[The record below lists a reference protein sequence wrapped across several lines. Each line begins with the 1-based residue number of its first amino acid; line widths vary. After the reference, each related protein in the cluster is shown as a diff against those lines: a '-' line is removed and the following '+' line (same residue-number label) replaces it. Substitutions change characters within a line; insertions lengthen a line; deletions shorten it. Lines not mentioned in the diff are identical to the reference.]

1 MNRRYYTDS
10 YTSVF
15 TARVVEA
22 TALEDGPAVV
32 LDETFFYPTSGG
44 QPHDTGLLGSVPV
57 REVRIRESD
66 GAVLHR
72 LAGTLG
78 EGPVQGIIDW
88 SRRLDH
94 MQQHTGQHILSAAFV
109 KVADA
114 TTIGFHLG
122 EDYVSIDLALR
133 ELDEARAA
141 EAEELANAVVR
152 TDLQVRAWFPSPDE
166 LATIPLRKTPDVA
179 GDLRVVAI
187 GEFDYSACGGTHV
200 ARTGEVGPIKLLRTE
215 KLSRGVRVS
224 FLSGDRARA
233 DYGRKHAI
241 VRSLAGSL
249 TCAPEEVAEAVA
261 RLEGALQEARRET
274 ALWRGVALDAEAAGM
289 VSGAETFGTVRVVV
303 AAFEDRP
310 ADELRELALKITAED
325 GLIVLLGTTG
335 AKTQLVFARSEHV
348 ARDLK
353 PLLDGALAELGG
365 GRGGG
370 ARVVQGGAGPVARA
384 RLEAALQAARNLLG
398 AE

>member
-22 TALEDGPAVV
+22 TTLEDRPAVV
-32 LDETFFYPTSGG
+32 LDDTFFYPTSGG
-44 QPHDTGLLGSVPV
+44 QPHDTGLLGGVPV
-57 REVRIRESD
+57 FEVRLRESD

-72 LAGTLG
+72 LEGTLS

-109 KVADA
+109 KVAEA
-114 TTIGFHLG
+114 PTIGFHLG
-122 EDYVSIDLALR
+122 EEYVSIDLGVR
-133 ELDEARAA
+133 ELDETRAV

-152 TDLQVRAWFPSPDE
+152 TDLQVRAWFPSADE
-166 LATIPLRKTPDVA
+166 LATIPLRKTPDVE

-187 GEFDYSACGGTHV
+187 GEFDHSACGGTHV

-215 KLSRGVRVS
+215 RLSRGVRVS
-224 FLSGDRARA
+224 FLAGDRARA
-233 DYGRKHAI
+233 DYARKHAI

-261 RLEGALQEARRET
+261 RLEHALQESRRET
-274 ALWRGVALDAEAAGM
+274 ALWRAAALDGEAAEM
-289 VSGAETFGTVRVVV
+289 ISRAETSGAVRVVV
-303 AAFEDRP
+303 AGFEERA
-310 ADELRELALKITAED
+310 ADALRELALKITERED
-325 GLIVLLGTTG
+325 LIALLGTTG
-335 AKTQLVFARSEHV
+335 AKTQLVFARSENV
-348 ARDLK
+348 ARDLR
-353 PLLDGALAELGG
+353 PLLDRALAELGG

-384 RLEAALQAARNLLG
+384 RLDAALQSARTLLG
-398 AE
+398 AG

>member
-72 LAGTLG
+72 LAGPLG

-109 KVADA
+109 KAADA
-114 TTIGFHLG
+114 PTIGFHLG
-122 EDYVSIDLALR
+122 EDYVSIDLGVR
-133 ELDEARAA
+133 ELEEARAA

-152 TDLQVRAWFPSPDE
+152 TDLQVRAWFPSPEE

-215 KLSRGVRVS
+215 KLTRGVRVS

-233 DYGRKHAI
+233 DYARKHAI

-274 ALWRGVALDAEAAGM
+274 AHWRAAALDVEAAGM
-289 VSGAETFGTVRVVV
+289 VSGAETAGAVRVVF
-303 AAFEDRP
+303 AAFEERA
-310 ADELRELALKITAED
+310 ADELRELALRITTQE

-335 AKTQLVFARSEHV
+335 AKTQLVFARSENV
-348 ARDLK
+348 DRDLK
-353 PLLDGALAELGG
+353 PVLDAALAELGG

-384 RLEAALQAARNLLG
+384 RLDAALQAARSRLG
-398 AE
+398 AG

>member
-15 TARVVEA
+15 TARVVETA
-22 TALEDGPAVV
+22 TLEDSPAVV

-57 REVRIRESD
+57 RDVRIRESD

-72 LAGTLG
+72 LARPLG

-109 KVADA
+109 KAADA
-114 TTIGFHLG
+114 PTIGFHLG
-122 EDYVSIDLALR
+122 EDYVSIDLAVR

-166 LATIPLRKTPDVA
+166 LATIPLRKAPDVA

-215 KLSRGVRVS
+215 KLTRGIRVA

-233 DYGRKHAI
+233 DYARKHAI

-249 TCAPEEVAEAVA
+249 TCAPEEVADAVA
-261 RLEGALQEARRET
+261 RLESALQEARRET
-274 ALWRGVALDAEAAGM
+274 ALWRAAALDAEAAGM
-289 VSGAETFGTVRVVV
+289 VSSAKTSGGVQVAV
-303 AAFEDRP
+303 AAFEERA
-310 ADELRELALKITAED
+310 ADELRELALTVTERE
-325 GLIVLLGTTG
+325 GVIVLLGTTG
-335 AKTQLVFARSEHV
+335 AKTQLVFARSENV

-384 RLEAALQAARNLLG
+384 RLEAALQAARNLLS

>member
-22 TALEDGPAVV
+22 TALEDDPAVV
-32 LDETFFYPTSGG
+32 LDETYFYPTSGG

-57 REVRIRESD
+57 REVRIREAD

-114 TTIGFHLG
+114 PTIGFHLG
-122 EDYVSIDLALR
+122 EDYVSIDLGLR

-141 EAEELANAVVR
+141 ETEELANAVVR

-166 LATIPLRKTPDVA
+166 LATIPLRKTPDVT

-215 KLSRGVRVS
+215 KLTRGVRVS

-274 ALWRGVALDAEAAGM
+274 ALWRAAALDAEAAGM
-289 VSGAETFGTVRVVV
+289 VSGAETSGDVRVVV
-303 AAFEDRP
+303 AAFQDRP
-310 ADELRELALKITAED
+310 GDELRELALKVTERE
-325 GLIVLLGTTG
+325 GMIVLLGTTG
-335 AKTQLVFARSEHV
+335 AKTQLVFARSDKV

-353 PLLDGALAELGG
+353 PLLDAALAELGG

-384 RLEAALQAARNLLG
+384 RLDAALQAARNLLG
-398 AE
+398 PG

>member
-15 TARVVEA
+15 TAHVVEA
-22 TALEDGPAVV
+22 ATLEDGPAVV

-44 QPHDTGLLGSVPV
+44 QPHDTGMLDRARVGD
-57 REVRIRESD
+57 VRIRESD

-72 LAGTLG
+72 LDAPLG

-88 SRRLDH
+88 SRRMDH
-94 MQQHTGQHILSAAFV
+94 MQQHTGQHILSAAFM
-109 KVADA
+109 KAA
-114 TTIGFHLG
+114 GAPTIGFHLG
-122 EDYVSIDLALR
+122 DDYVSIDLAAR

-166 LATIPLRKTPDVA
+166 LATIPLRKAPEVD

-215 KLSRGVRVS
+215 RLTRGTRVS

-233 DYGRKHAI
+233 DYARKHAI

-249 TCAPEEVAEAVA
+249 TCAPEEIGEAVA
-261 RLEGALQEARRET
+261 RLESALQDTRREA
-274 ALWRGVALDAEAAGM
+274 ALWKAAALDAEAARM
-289 VSGAETFGTVRVVV
+289 ESGAAAFGGVRVVV
-303 AAFEDRP
+303 AAFEGRA
-310 ADELRELALKITAED
+310 ADEVRELALKLTERD

-335 AKTQLVFARSEHV
+335 ARTQLVFARSENV
-348 ARDLK
+348 TRDLK
-353 PLLDGALAELGG
+353 PLLDRALAELGG

-370 ARVVQGGAGPVARA
+370 ARVVQGGAAPADFARLTA
-384 RLEAALQAARNLLG
+384 ALEAARAMLRP
-398 AE
+398 E

>member
-15 TARVVEA
+15 TARVVESI
-22 TALEDGPAVV
+22 TLEDGPAVV

-44 QPHDTGLLGSVPV
+44 QPHDTGMLGGVPV
-57 REVRIRESD
+57 GAVRIRESD

-72 LAGTLG
+72 LDRPLG

-109 KVADA
+109 KAADA
-114 TTIGFHLG
+114 PTIGFHLG
-122 EDYVSIDLALR
+122 DDSVSIDLGLR

-166 LATIPLRKTPDVA
+166 LATIPLRKTPDVE

-200 ARTGEVGPIKLLRTE
+200 ARTGEVGPIKLLKTE
-215 KLSRGVRVS
+215 KLTRGTRVS

-233 DYGRKHAI
+233 DYARKHTL
-241 VRSLAGSL
+241 VRTLAGSL
-249 TCAPEEVAEAVA
+249 TCAPEAVGEAVT
-261 RLEGALQEARRET
+261 RLENALQDARREV
-274 ALWRGVALDAEAAGM
+274 AHWRAAALDSEAARM
-289 VSGAETFGTVRVVV
+289 ASAAELLGEVRVVL
-303 AAFEDRP
+303 AAFEER
-310 ADELRELALKITAED
+310 AGDEVRELALKLTGRD
-325 GLIVLLGTTG
+325 GVIALLGTTG
-335 AKTQLVFARSEHV
+335 PKTQLIFARSENV
-348 ARDLK
+348 ARELK
-353 PLLDGALAELGG
+353 PLLDRALTELGG

-370 ARVVQGGAGPVARA
+370 ARIVQGGAGPATRA
-384 RLEAALQAARNLLG
+384 RLQAALETAREILVAG
-398 AE
+398 

>member
-22 TALEDGPAVV
+22 TTLEGDPAVV
-32 LDETFFYPTSGG
+32 LDETYFYPTSGG
-44 QPHDTGLLGSVPV
+44 QPYDTGLLGSVPV
-57 REVRIRESD
+57 RDVRIRESD

-72 LAGTLG
+72 LEGPLG

-109 KVADA
+109 KVAEA
-114 TTIGFHLG
+114 PTIGFHLG
-122 EDYVSIDLALR
+122 EDNVSIDLGVR

-141 EAEELANAVVR
+141 DAEELANAVVR
-152 TDLQVRAWFPSPDE
+152 TDLPVRAWFPSPDE
-166 LATIPLRKTPDVA
+166 LAMIPLRKTPDVA

-249 TCAPEEVAEAVA
+249 TCAPEEVAQAVA
-261 RLEGALQEARRET
+261 RLETALQEARRET
-274 ALWRGVALDAEAAGM
+274 ALWRAAALDAEAAAM
-289 VSGAETFGTVRVVV
+289 VSDAKTSGTARVVV

-310 ADELRELALKITAED
+310 ADELRELALKVTERE
-325 GLIVLLGTTG
+325 GLVVLLGTTG
-335 AKTQLVFARSEHV
+335 AKTQLVFARSENV

-353 PLLDGALAELGG
+353 PVLDAALAELGG

-370 ARVVQGGAGPVARA
+370 ARVVQGGAGPVARV
-384 RLEAALQAARNLLG
+384 RLDAALQAARNLLG
-398 AE
+398 AG